1 MDVLLLPLF
10 LVAVGPALI
19 VIGLVF
25 YTLGLN
31 HAGRLERELPKTPPD
46 KPDAQLAGAD
56 ATFSEML
63 TGFAKVTQAI
73 VLDKSSA
80 LWQRITASGLLLIY
94 LGLLYLVISIIPVT
108 AAWITAI
115 VTDKPAAVATETPT
129 PDVTQSSSA
138 TPTPQS
144 T

>member
-1 MDVLLLPLF
+1 
-10 LVAVGPALI
+10 
-19 VIGLVF
+19 
-25 YTLGLN
+25 
-31 HAGRLERELPKTPPD
+31 
-46 KPDAQLAGAD
+46 
-56 ATFSEML
+56 ML